1 MTGASTA
8 KTEIIPYFCTN
19 HIYMDLTK
27 IVAISGKPGL
37 YLMVGDAKDKLIVE
51 SLIDGK
57 RSPAFASDKIS
68 TLQEIS
74 IYTESDDVPF
84 EDVLKSLH
92 EFQEGKPVSNPKK
105 ASSNELKEL
114 FSQVLPDYDR
124 DAVYV
129 SDMKKVFTWYNLLL
143 EKDMIAFSDEE
154 SEPPQEEAANE
165 GDEADVNETS

>member
-1 MTGASTA
+1 
-8 KTEIIPYFCTN
+8 
-19 HIYMDLTK
+19 MDLTK

-57 RSPAFASDKIS
+57 RIPAFGSEKIS

-84 EDVLKSLH
+84 KDVLKKVH
-92 EFQEGKPVSNPKK
+92 DHQDGQPVPNPKK
-105 ASSNELKEL
+105 ASSDELKEL
-114 FSQVLPDYDR
+114 FGKILPDYDR

-129 SDMKKVFTWYNLLL
+129 SDIKKVFSWYNLLL
-143 EKDMIAFSDEE
+143 EKDMLEFVIDP
-154 SEPPQEEAANE
+154 EP
-165 GDEADVNETS
+165 TSRLSCQIVINDDMDGLVVKLPKSQF